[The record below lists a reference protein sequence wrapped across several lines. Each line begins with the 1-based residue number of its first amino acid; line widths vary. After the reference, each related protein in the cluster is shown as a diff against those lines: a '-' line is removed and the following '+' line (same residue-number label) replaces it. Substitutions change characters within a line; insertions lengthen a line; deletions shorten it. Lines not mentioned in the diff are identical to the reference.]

1 MAPTSL
7 LRRALFYVPAS
18 SPKHIAKSLT
28 LKSDNVTYDL
38 EDSVSLASKDAAL
51 ESLLRHLKSLDGRPQ
66 SIREVAA
73 RINPIHTAQGSRE
86 LTALAALPQVDAIL
100 LPKVD
105 SSCDVVEAA
114 QMVDMADVKRRDAF
128 EVLRQRQTGRGGT
141 VNSRPASGNYRRIS
155 LIALV
160 ESARAIEDLREICTA
175 LHGRKSDS
183 GELLAQLSGLVFGA
197 EDFARDLSITRT
209 PSLAEFQYAR
219 SRMVTAARAYDVPSI
234 IDLVCTAYKE
244 PARLEEECR
253 NGRGMGFSGKQV
265 IHPGQLETVH
275 SLFGVAD
282 AEAEWAVRIFVAN
295 AKAEAQGRGAWAMD
309 NQMIDAPVI
318 GRARGL
324 VERARLCGIDVDA
337 LMEKWKDQKPE

>member
-1 MAPTSL
+1 MASTSL

-18 SPKHIAKSLT
+18 SPKHIAKSFT

-38 EDSVSLASKDAAL
+38 EDSVSVASKDAAL
-51 ESLLRHLKSLDGRPQ
+51 ESLLRHLKSLEGRPQ
-66 SIREVAA
+66 FIREVAA
-73 RINPIHTAQGSRE
+73 RVNPVQTAQGSRE

-105 SSCDVVEAA
+105 SSRDVLEAA
-114 QMVDMADVKRRDAF
+114 QLVDTADVERRDAF
-128 EVLRQRQTGRGGT
+128 ATLRQKQTGHGSDS
-141 VNSRPASGNYRRIS
+141 NASGNYRRIS

-160 ESARAIEDLREICTA
+160 ESARAVEDLREICTA

-183 GELLAQLSGLVFGA
+183 GEPLAQLSGIVFGA

-219 SRMVTAARAYDVPSI
+219 SKMVTAARAYGVPSI

-265 IHPGQLETVH
+265 IHPGQLETVNV
-275 SLFGVAD
+275 LFGVSD
-282 AEAEWAVRIFVAN
+282 AEAEWAVRIVVAN

-318 GRARGL
+318 GRAQGL

-337 LMEKWKDQKPE
+337 LMEMWKDQQPE

>member
-1 MAPTSL
+1 MASSSL

-38 EDSVSLASKDAAL
+38 EDSVSLSSKDAAL
-51 ESLLRHLKSLDGRPQ
+51 GNLLGHLRSLDGRPR

-73 RINPIHTAQGSRE
+73 RVNPVQTAQGSRE
-86 LTALAALPQVDAIL
+86 LTALAALPLVDAIL

-105 SSCDVVEAA
+105 SSREVLEAA
-114 QMVDMADVKRRDAF
+114 QLVDAADLKRRDAF
-128 EVLRQRQTGRGGT
+128 ETLRQRQISRGI
-141 VNSRPASGNYRRIS
+141 NNNASDNNYRRIS

-175 LHGRKSDS
+175 LHGRESDS
-183 GELLAQLSGLVFGA
+183 GEPLAQLSGLVFGA

-219 SRMVTAARAYDVPSI
+219 SKMVTAARAYDIPSI
-234 IDLVCTAYKE
+234 IDLVCTSYKE

-265 IHPGQLETVH
+265 IHPGQLETVN
-275 SLFGVAD
+275 SLFGVSD
-282 AEAEWAVRIFVAN
+282 AEAEWAVRIVVAN
-295 AKAEAQGRGAWAMD
+295 TKAEAQGRGAWAMD

-318 GRARGL
+318 GRAQAL
-324 VERARLCGIDVDA
+324 VERARLCGIDADA
-337 LMEKWKDQKPE
+337 LMEKWKDQQPE